1 MEIPTFKEKFL
12 INLFTS
18 IFFSLCLY
26 KGVMY
31 LVIISVFNQ
40 KGGCGKSTT
49 AINLAAYLA
58 KHGKKTLLIDMD
70 SQANST
76 VGVGIDDEK
85 LTSSIYDLL
94 NNQEFKKEN
103 ILKVIKE
110 TEYPKLHIIP
120 SDINLANAEITLSS
134 IMSRETVLKRILES
148 IDGLYQYVIID
159 CPPSLGLLSVN
170 SLVASNYLI
179 IPVDPSFFSM
189 KGIKNL
195 ISSFNGIKINLNPSL
210 EILGVLITKFN
221 GRKIISKDIKETLI
235 NAFGDKVFKTVIRI
249 DSKIE
254 YSQDNG
260 KPIIDFYEKCH
271 GFDDYTAFGS
281 EVVKWVTQKI

>member
-1 MEIPTFKEKFL
+1 MIHL
-12 INLFTS
+12 ITIS
-18 IFFSLCLY
+18 I
-26 KGVMY
+26 
-31 LVIISVFNQ
+31 FNQ

-76 VGVGIDDEK
+76 VGVGIDDEE
-85 LTSSIYDLL
+85 LTLSIYDLL
-94 NNQEFKKEN
+94 NTQEYKREN
-103 ILKVIKE
+103 VLKAIKE
-110 TEYPKLHIIP
+110 TNYPKLHIIP
-120 SDINLANAEITLSS
+120 SDISLSNAEITLSN
-134 IMSRETVLKRILES
+134 IMSRETVLKRILASVE
-148 IDGLYQYVIID
+148 DLYQYVIID

-170 SLVASNYLI
+170 SLVASNHLI

-195 ISSFNGIKINLNPSL
+195 VNSFNSIKENLNPNL
-210 EILGVLITKFN
+210 EILGILITKFN
-221 GRKIISKDIKETLI
+221 GRKTIAKDIKETLI
-235 NAFGDKVFKTVIRI
+235 NAFGDKVFNTVIRI

-260 KPIIDFYEKCH
+260 KPIINYYKKCH
-271 GFDDYTAFGS
+271 GFEDYTAFGE
-281 EVVKWVTQKI
+281 EVVTWVTQKI

>member
-1 MEIPTFKEKFL
+1 MEI
-12 INLFTS
+12 IS
-18 IFFSLCLY
+18 I
-26 KGVMY
+26 
-31 LVIISVFNQ
+31 FNQ

-49 AINLAAYLA
+49 AINLASYLA

-76 VGVGIDDEK
+76 VGVGIDDEE
-85 LTSSIYDLL
+85 LTESIYDLL
-94 NNQEFKKEN
+94 YKQDFKKES

-110 TEYPKLHIIP
+110 TNYPKLHIIP
-120 SDINLANAEITLSS
+120 SDISLANAEITLSS
-134 IMSRETVLKRILES
+134 VMSRETVLKRILAS
-148 IDGLYQYVIID
+148 LDDIYQYIIID

-170 SLVASNYLI
+170 SLVASNHLI

-195 ISSFNGIKINLNPSL
+195 ISSFNSIKENLNPNL

-221 GRKIISKDIKETLI
+221 GRKTIAKDIKETLI
-235 NAFGDKVFKTVIRI
+235 NAFGDKVFNTVIRI

-260 KPIIDFYEKCH
+260 KPIINYYEKCH
-271 GFDDYTAFGS
+271 GFEDYTSFGK
-281 EVVKWVTQKI
+281 EVVEWVTQKI

>member
-1 MEIPTFKEKFL
+1 M
-12 INLFTS
+12 
-18 IFFSLCLY
+18 
-26 KGVMY
+26 
-31 LVIISVFNQ
+31 IISIFNQ

-76 VGVGIDDEK
+76 VGVGIDDEE
-85 LTSSIYDLL
+85 LISSVYDLL
-94 NNQEFKKEN
+94 NNQEFDREN
-103 ILKVIKE
+103 ILKVIIE
-110 TEYPKLHIIP
+110 TDYPKLHIIP

-134 IMSRETVLKRILES
+134 LMSRETILKRILEQ
-148 IDGLYQYVIID
+148 IKDLYQYIIID

-179 IPVDPSFFSM
+179 IPVDPSYFSM

-195 ISSFNGIKINLNPSL
+195 VNSFASIKTNLNPGL
-210 EILGVLITKFN
+210 EILGILITKFN
-221 GRKIISKDIKETLI
+221 VRKTISKDIKKTLI
-235 NAFGDKVFKTVIRI
+235 NSFGDKVFNTVIRI

-260 KPIIDFYEKCH
+260 KPIINYYEKCH
-271 GFDDYTAFGS
+271 GFEDYTAFGE

>member
-1 MEIPTFKEKFL
+1 M
-12 INLFTS
+12 
-18 IFFSLCLY
+18 
-26 KGVMY
+26 
-31 LVIISVFNQ
+31 IISIFNQ

-76 VGVGIDDEK
+76 VGVGIDDEE
-85 LTSSIYDLL
+85 LTSSVYDLL
-94 NNQEFKKEN
+94 NNQEFDREN
-103 ILKVIKE
+103 ILKVIIE
-110 TEYPKLHIIP
+110 TDYPKLHIIP

-134 IMSRETVLKRILES
+134 LMSRETILKRILEQ
-148 IDGLYQYVIID
+148 IKDIYQYIIID

-170 SLVASNYLI
+170 SLVASDYLI
-179 IPVDPSFFSM
+179 IPVDPSYFSM

-195 ISSFNGIKINLNPSL
+195 VSSFASIKANLNPSL

-221 GRKIISKDIKETLI
+221 GRKTISKDIKETLI
-235 NAFGDKVFKTVIRI
+235 NSFGEKVFNTVIRI

-260 KPIIDFYEKCH
+260 KPIISFYEKCH
-271 GFDDYTAFGS
+271 GFEDYTAFGG

>member
-1 MEIPTFKEKFL
+1 M
-12 INLFTS
+12 NLVTIS
-18 IFFSLCLY
+18 I
-26 KGVMY
+26 
-31 LVIISVFNQ
+31 FNQ

-76 VGVGIDDEK
+76 VGVGINDEE
-85 LTSSIYDLL
+85 LTSSVYDLL
-94 NNQEFKKEN
+94 NKQEYNREN

-110 TEYPKLHIIP
+110 TDYPKLHIIP

-134 IMSRETVLKRILES
+134 IMSRETVLKQILKS
-148 IDGLYQYVIID
+148 IDDLYQYIIID
-159 CPPSLGLLSVN
+159 SPPSLGLLSVN

-179 IPVDPSFFSM
+179 IPVDPSYFSM

-195 ISSFNGIKINLNPSL
+195 VNSFNSIKKNLNPGL

-221 GRKIISKDIKETLI
+221 GRKTISKDIKETLI
-235 NAFGDKVFKTVIRI
+235 NSFGDKVFNTVIRI

-260 KPIIDFYEKCH
+260 KPIINFYEKCH
-271 GFDDYTAFGS
+271 GFEDYTAFGG

>member
-1 MEIPTFKEKFL
+1 METI
-12 INLFTS
+12 S
-18 IFFSLCLY
+18 I
-26 KGVMY
+26 
-31 LVIISVFNQ
+31 FNQ

-76 VGVGIDDEK
+76 VGVGINDED
-85 LTSSIYDLL
+85 LTSSVYDLL
-94 NNQEFKKEN
+94 NNQEFDRSN
-103 ILKVIKE
+103 ILKVIIE
-110 TEYPKLHIIP
+110 TDYPKLHIIP

-134 IMSRETVLKRILES
+134 LMSRETILRRILEQ
-148 IDGLYQYVIID
+148 IDDLYQYVIID

-170 SLVASNYLI
+170 SLVASNHLI
-179 IPVDPSFFSM
+179 IPVDPSYFSM

-195 ISSFNGIKINLNPSL
+195 ISSFASIKTNLNPGL

-221 GRKIISKDIKETLI
+221 GRKTISKDIKEALV
-235 NAFGDKVFKTVIRI
+235 NSFGDKVFNTVIRI

-260 KPIIDFYEKCH
+260 KPIINYFEKCH
-271 GFDDYTAFGS
+271 GFKDYTSFGE
-281 EVVKWVTQKI
+281 EVMKWVTQKI